1 MFDFGRVP
9 DHSSVSDYWMSV
21 FEKMCELWVCL
32 IPNDSRSFLIL
43 RSSAGFVDPTSFVSS
58 PLFTLFVFG
67 RGLSKLSGGFLAD
80 IVKDGLN
87 IVIDNS
93 SDRHQFVLDG
103 LRKTSVL
110 ARIAMALDTTS
121 EYLMEGVPQNYVDE
135 IGYAKRL
142 IARNVNQMSNAEKRE
157 ILSILLGDE
166 EG

>member
-1 MFDFGRVP
+1 
-9 DHSSVSDYWMSV
+9 MSTERNK
-21 FEKMCELWVCL
+21 FSIRLEEMLKARNMTQKELAKKADVTEAAMSHYVKGDRT
-32 IPNDSRSFLIL
+32 PRS
-43 RSSAGFVDPTSFVSS
+43 
-58 PLFTLFVFG
+58 
-67 RGLSKLSGGFLAD
+67 
-80 IVKDGLN
+80 
-87 IVIDNS
+87 
-93 SDRHQFVLDG
+93 
-103 LRKTSVL
+103 SVL

>member
-1 MFDFGRVP
+1 
-9 DHSSVSDYWMSV
+9 MSTERNE
-21 FEKMCELWVCL
+21 FSIRLEEMLKARNMTQKE
-32 IPNDSRSFLIL
+32 
-43 RSSAGFVDPTSFVSS
+43 
-58 PLFTLFVFG
+58 
-67 RGLSKLSGGFLAD
+67 LSKKAEVTEAAMSHY
-80 IVKDGLN
+80 VKG
-87 IVIDNS
+87 
-93 SDRHQFVLDG
+93 DRTP
-103 LRKTSVL
+103 RSSVL

>member
-1 MFDFGRVP
+1 MLKARNMTQKELAKKAEVTEAA
-9 DHSSVSDYWMSV
+9 MSHYV
-21 FEKMCELWVCL
+21 KGDRT
-32 IPNDSRSFLIL
+32 PRS
-43 RSSAGFVDPTSFVSS
+43 
-58 PLFTLFVFG
+58 
-67 RGLSKLSGGFLAD
+67 
-80 IVKDGLN
+80 
-87 IVIDNS
+87 
-93 SDRHQFVLDG
+93 
-103 LRKTSVL
+103 SVL